1 MKSSPSS
8 LDSILSAASLED
20 RAALRTAARH
30 EFWRRGDLTFKLHSS
45 QAKVAL
51 AMGVATFLSTG
62 AFPFTRW
69 VLEIARK
76 WGKTYFLVLIAF
88 MVCLRRKSVRVVYGA
103 PELKYLAEFV
113 LPVVDEICE
122 DAPEDMRPRYNA
134 QTGHLTFPSTGSH
147 IHLFGADDKEAAKRG
162 RGPKAVLAIF
172 DEAGFC
178 RVLGYV
184 IKAVFR
190 PSLLLTRGPII
201 LGSTPADE
209 PGHDFT
215 QMAEIAESN
224 GNYSRATLYDN
235 PLLTQEDIQRIL
247 EEDARDEGMTVE
259 EYKVTPTFRREYLA
273 ERATDA
279 TLTVMGD
286 DWRLM
291 REKCIREVPR
301 PKFFDGYAMLD
312 MGGVDPH
319 ALGFGYW
326 HFELAAF
333 VQEDELLLRDGE
345 NTAVLAERIKE
356 KETAMW
362 GKASANG
369 TLRGLS
375 EVEQEKL
382 PPWLKFDM
390 AEKAEQQP
398 YLRISDTD
406 TQMVIDLHE
415 LHGLTFL
422 PTRKDQKKLQVN
434 AFRVL
439 VRSNGFV
446 LHPRCRNTDRHLS
459 QTVWAN
465 ARMLDYKRNA
475 AGEHGDLLDQLVYGN
490 RNWHKNRNP
499 MPKHWDKN
507 PDAHWI
513 PEAEDITPDDLS
525 LKDAWGEW

>member
-1 MKSSPSS
+1 MDSSLSS
-8 LDSILSAASLED
+8 LDSILESLTPED
-20 RAALRTAARH
+20 RLAYRTAARH
-30 EFWRRGDLTFKLHSS
+30 EFWRRGDLTYKFHSS
-45 QAKVAL
+45 QAGVAM
-51 AMGVATFLSTG
+51 AMGVEAFLSTG
-62 AFPFTRW
+62 VFAFTRW

-76 WGKTYFLVLIAF
+76 WGKTYFLVLLAF
-88 MVCLRRKSVRVVYGA
+88 MVCLRRKGVRVVYGA

-122 DAPEDMRPRYNA
+122 DAPESIRPRYNS

-215 QMAEIAESN
+215 QMAEIAEAN

-235 PLLTQEDIQRIL
+235 PLLTSEDVTRIT
-247 EEDARDEGMTVE
+247 EEDAKDEGMSVE
-259 EYKVTPTFRREYLA
+259 EYKATPTFRREYLA
-273 ERATDA
+273 ERAVDT
-279 TLTVMGD
+279 TLTAMGD
-286 DWRLM
+286 DWRMM
-291 REKCIREVPR
+291 REKCIREVAR
-301 PKFFDGYAMLD
+301 PKFFDGYSQLD

-319 ALGFGYW
+319 ALGYGYW
-326 HFELAAF
+326 HFELGAF
-333 VQEDELLLRDGE
+333 VQEEESLLRQGE
-345 NTAVLAERIKE
+345 NTGLLADEIKA
-356 KETAMW
+356 KETALW
-362 GKASANG
+362 GSKAFDG

-375 EVEQEKL
+375 DMERKEL
-382 PPWLKFDM
+382 PPWLKVDM
-390 AEKAEQQP
+390 DALAQPQP

-406 TQMVIDLHE
+406 TQMVIDLHD
-415 LHGLTFL
+415 LHGLTFI
-422 PTRKDQKKLQVN
+422 PTRKDEKFNQVN
-434 AFRVL
+434 AFRNL
-439 VRSNGFV
+439 VRTGRFILN
-446 LHPRCRNTDRHLS
+446 PRCKHTDRHLS

-465 ARMLDYKRNA
+465 ANMLTYKRNA

-490 RNWHKNRNP
+490 RNWRKNRNP
-499 MPKHWDKN
+499 MPNNWDKH
-507 PDAHWI
+507 PDKYWVMEETQRTEEEVSLL
-513 PEAEDITPDDLS
+513 EAWE
-525 LKDAWGEW
+525 GR